1 MHVVVS
7 CHINILIFLNFCVF
21 NFQIFNNS
29 AMFEFEIVSNYINF
43 SSSNQSSYFNYYNL
57 DLETNSLE
65 IISLTELINDKKG
78 KGGKFTF
85 NTLYTI
91 NMQITIY
98 NQITFA
104 AFPQG
109 SVVDTSSPDLNL

>member
-21 NFQIFNNS
+21 NFQ
-29 AMFEFEIVSNYINF
+29 
-43 SSSNQSSYFNYYNL
+43 
-57 DLETNSLE
+57 
-65 IISLTELINDKKG
+65 TELINDKKG
-78 KGGKFTF
+78 KGSKFTS